1 MVRHAGVSAP
11 GGMLVQVV
19 QSRDQSVHGWRY
31 YSQVVV
37 GRVPIQRAVGN
48 VEVGRREGSEGV
60 GSWFAH
66 EGKVWEACTT
76 LRT

>member
-1 MVRHAGVSAP
+1 MVMHAGESVP
-11 GGMLVQVV
+11 GGTLAQVV
-19 QSRDQSVHGWRY
+19 QSRDQGVHGWRY

-37 GRVPIQRAVGN
+37 DRVPIQRAVGN

-66 EGKVWEACTT
+66 ESRVWEACTT

>member
-19 QSRDQSVHGWRY
+19 QSRDQGVHGWRY

-66 EGKVWEACTT
+66 ESKVWEACTT